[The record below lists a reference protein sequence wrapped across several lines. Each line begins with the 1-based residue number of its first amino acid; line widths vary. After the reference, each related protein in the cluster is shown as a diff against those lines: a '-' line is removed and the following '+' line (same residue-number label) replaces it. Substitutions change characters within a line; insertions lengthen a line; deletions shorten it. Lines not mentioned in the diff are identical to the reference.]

1 MITTDA
7 IPALSSDSW
16 AGFSNPKAVLLEPL
30 MIVGAALFWVATLPV
45 AALAL
50 MALKLWQ
57 TSLAL
62 ASGEMVRPNPL
73 ILRRNS
79 PMRFVLRRQSPRK
92 AHV

>member
-16 AGFSNPKAVLLEPL
+16 AGFSNPKAALLEPL
-30 MIVGAALFWVATLPV
+30 MIVAAALFWLATLPL

-50 MALKLWQ
+50 IALKLWQ
-57 TSLAL
+57 TSVAL
-62 ASGEMVRPNPL
+62 AAGEMVRPNPL

-79 PMRFVLRRQSPRK
+79 LMRFLLRRQSPRK